1 MKWQTLGDKLPKR
14 RNPLAKLTGRSVFQ
28 WMGWRLE
35 GELPN
40 RSKMIVALVPH
51 SSNIDF
57 ILTLAVMWG
66 LGLKAKFMMK
76 HTVFWFPLGN
86 LLRAFGG
93 IAVDRRASQGLVE
106 QMKAAFD
113 SQRSLVLGI
122 TPEGTRSGAERFKS
136 GFARIAAAAQ
146 VPILPAVIDY
156 RTRTVRFAAL
166 IEDATNLEQVME
178 RIRLEAITGHA
189 RI

>member
-1 MKWQTLGDKLPKR
+1 MKWQTLGDKLPTR
-14 RNPLAKLTGRSVFQ
+14 RNPFARFTGRSVFQ

-40 RSKMIVALVPH
+40 RSKMIIALVPH
-51 SSNIDF
+51 TSNIDF
-57 ILTLAVMWG
+57 ILTLAVIWG

-76 HTVFWFPLGN
+76 HTLFWFPLGN

-113 SQRSLVLGI
+113 SHRSLVLGI
-122 TPEGTRSGAERFKS
+122 TPEGTRSGAAGFKS
-136 GFARIAAAAQ
+136 GFARIAGAAK
-146 VPILPAVIDY
+146 VPILPAIVDY

-166 IEDATNLEQVME
+166 IEDVTDIDSVME
-178 RIRLEAITGHA
+178 RVRLEAITGCG
-189 RI
+189 RL